1 MPNRSRFTKMMIAL
15 TVGLA
20 ATLMFWMG
28 ASLAYAATA
37 TINPTAAGSNSE
49 WTWAGGS
56 ADYTNWQSADDDTT
70 YAGVTSQNKVQT
82 VALDDTNLYGTIN
95 SVTVYASARQTTGNE
110 KLQLVVVNGAT
121 TAVSSTSGVVGTS
134 YSLYS
139 NTWTADPSDSQAWT
153 WSDINALEA
162 GVKSINNGG
171 WGGQLLATQV
181 YVVVDYTPPYI
192 SSLTA
197 SDAPNV
203 GDSVNVNCTLQNT
216 DPSANITG
224 SSIDYFLFVDG
235 NSNNTPDEGEA
246 YITSSG
252 GSGTYTSSWE
262 TTQQTKQTTAFAVNA
277 SSSNSDSWSIA
288 NNNFPST
295 TTYTVYA
302 KWKDSGGSTLDPES
316 TTCYSIPVLG
326 WPLLFLASLFLPFLL
341 VRRGVLRMR
350 PA

>member
-1 MPNRSRFTKMMIAL
+1 MIAL

-20 ATLMFWMG
+20 ATAISWMG
-28 ASLAYAATA
+28 VSLAYAASV
-37 TINPTAAGSNSE
+37 TINPNAAGSNSQ
-49 WTWAGGS
+49 WTWSGGS
-56 ADYTNWQSADDDTT
+56 ADFTNWQSADDDTT
-70 YAGVTSQNKVQT
+70 YAGVSSQNQSQT
-82 VALDDTNLYGTIN
+82 VALDDTSLYGTIN

-110 KLQLVVVNGAT
+110 KLQIVLRTSSSNY
-121 TAVSSTSGVVGTS
+121 VSATSGIVATS

-139 NTWTADPSDSQAWT
+139 NAWTTDPSDTQAWT
-153 WSDINALEA
+153 WSEINGLEA

-171 WGGQLLATQV
+171 WGGEMRVSQV

-203 GDSVNVNCTLQNT
+203 GDSVNVNCALQNT
-216 DPSANITG
+216 DPSSNITN
-224 SSIDYFLFVDG
+224 STIDYFLFIDG
-235 NSNNTPDEGEA
+235 NSNNTPDEGET

-252 GSGTYTSSWE
+252 GSGTYTSTWE
-262 TTQQTKQTTAFAVNA
+262 TTQQTKQTTGFAVNA
-277 SSSNSDSWSIA
+277 NSSNSDSWSIA

-302 KWKDSGGSTLDPES
+302 IWKDSGGTTLDPES

-326 WPLLFLASLFLPFLL
+326 WPLLFLASLFFPFLL